1 MERRLAPDATTTLG
15 FMLER
20 CTGLVEG
27 LVVYPENMKRNLDR
41 SGSLFFSE
49 AILLA
54 LIGKGLGR
62 QEAYVLVQRNAMKTF
77 QGEGVFRALLG
88 QDPDVSQRLSA
99 AELDEAFDLEHSLRF
114 AEQIVDRAIRA

>member
-1 MERRLAPDATTTLG
+1 
-15 FMLER
+15 MLRR
-20 CTGLVEG
+20 CTNLVEG

-62 QEAYVLVQRNAMKTF
+62 QEAYVLVQRNAMKAF
-77 QGEGVFRALLG
+77 QGEGDFRELLG
-88 QDPDVSQRLSA
+88 KDPDVAQCLSP
-99 AELDEAFDLEHSLRF
+99 AELDECFDLEHSLRF
-114 AEQIVDRAIRA
+114 AEQIVDRAVRA

>member
-1 MERRLAPDATTTLG
+1 
-15 FMLER
+15 
-20 CTGLVEG
+20 
-27 LVVYPENMKRNLDR
+27 LVVYAENMKRNLER

-62 QEAYVLVQRNAMKTF
+62 QEAYVLVQRNAMKAF
-77 QGEGVFRALLG
+77 QNEGPFRTLLG
-88 QDPDVSQRLSA
+88 ADADVAARLSA
-99 AELDEAFDLEHSLRF
+99 AELDECFDLEHSLRF